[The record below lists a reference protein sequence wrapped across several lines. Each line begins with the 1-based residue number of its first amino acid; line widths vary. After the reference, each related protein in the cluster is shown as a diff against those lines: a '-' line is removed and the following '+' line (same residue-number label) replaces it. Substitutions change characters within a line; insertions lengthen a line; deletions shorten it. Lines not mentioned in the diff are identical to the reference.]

1 MTVSPGG
8 RIRAGPRAAW
18 RGTLAAMPQVQL
30 PVFPAGATLINDALA
45 CEFRDGQAVYFN
57 GHLPVGTHA
66 EDDLASIRF
75 FTTQLIVNGSATQG
89 EIARAFGVPRGTVKR
104 CVKRHRTRRG
114 GGVRHARAP
123 ARGFAA
129 HRRGARRRA
138 GAAGAGPRR
147 ARDRPADRRINEH
160 LTQGHP
166 RRPAGGCHEKKVAA
180 GAAATT
186 RSARSATDAQ

>member
-75 FTTQLIVNGSATQG
+75 FTTQLIVNGMVRRMVAIVKKATRKLPATFVSPGQLDL
-89 EIARAFGVPRGTVKR
+89 EIPTTLSTSKR
-104 CVKRHRTRRG
+104 SKAKG
-114 GGVRHARAP
+114 GS
-123 ARGFAA
+123 
-129 HRRGARRRA
+129 
-138 GAAGAGPRR
+138 
-147 ARDRPADRRINEH
+147 I
-160 LTQGHP
+160 
-166 RRPAGGCHEKKVAA
+166 
-180 GAAATT
+180 
-186 RSARSATDAQ
+186 